1 MVTELDL
8 KRSLYIL
15 KIFLTH
21 PSAAFRDMSALPD
34 VPGAL
39 FVMDALSFFTVV
51 AAVVSGAVEPSL
63 TWGFV
68 LRFIILYAMMLVV
81 FCLLVGFEAGVAS
94 IGARICGKDSSY
106 AALYSAF
113 GYAKLPLLI
122 AAVLYVFAPER
133 LALAALVQ
141 GEGAGIIMNAFLY
154 RAELFEAMAL
164 VLGAM
169 GVRVVGGVSLV
180 QSLGIVF
187 LGWLLGTPIFYCVM
201 NAIIQ

>member
-1 MVTELDL
+1 MELDL
-8 KRSLYIL
+8 KRSLSLL

-21 PSAAFRDMSALPD
+21 PSAAFRDISELPD

-68 LRFIILYAMMLVV
+68 LRFIILYVMMLVV
-81 FCLLVGFEAGVAS
+81 FCLLVGFEAGVAAM
-94 IGARICGKDSSY
+94 GARICGKDSSY

-122 AAVLYVFAPER
+122 AAVLYAFAPER
-133 LALAALVQ
+133 LALAALVH
-141 GEGAGIIMNAFLY
+141 GEGAGIIMKAFLY
-154 RAELFEAMAL
+154 RAEFFEAMAL
-164 VLGAM
+164 VLGAL
-169 GVRVVGGVSLV
+169 GVRVVAGVSLV
-180 QSLGIVF
+180 QSLGIVL
-187 LGWLLGTPIFYCVM
+187 LGWLLGTPIFYCVIKS
-201 NAIIQ
+201 IIQ

>member
-1 MVTELDL
+1 MTELDL
-8 KRSLYIL
+8 KRSLSLL
-15 KIFLTH
+15 KIFLTR

-39 FVMDALSFFTVV
+39 FIMDALSFFTVV
-51 AAVVSGAVEPSL
+51 AAVVSGAVEATLS
-63 TWGFV
+63 WGFV
-68 LRFIILYAMMLVV
+68 LQFIILYVMMLVV
-81 FCLLVGFEAGVAS
+81 FCLLVGFEAGVAA

-122 AAVLYVFAPER
+122 AAVLYAFAPER
-133 LALAALVQ
+133 LALAAVVQ
-141 GEGAGIIMNAFLY
+141 GEGTGIIMKAFLY
-154 RAELFEAMAL
+154 RAEFFEAMAL
-164 VLGAM
+164 VLGAL
-169 GVRVVGGVSLV
+169 GVRVVAGVTFAQGV
-180 QSLGIVF
+180 GIVF